1 MELPIGERS
10 DFAGLAFPDDGGF
23 VFARGLDVAVE
34 AVVGEIDLAAD
45 EPLGPWAIPFEN
57 FVPLLEPMQF
67 AGDAAPEL
75 VGIVDGFLVETL
87 VFGEVL
93 DVSLPG
99 EFGGRVEAALF
110 LKDGIGAAGLGI
122 G

>member
-1 MELPIGERS
+1 MQLLVSES
-10 DFAGLAFPDDGGF
+10 ADFAGRAFPDDGGF
-23 VFARGLDVAVE
+23 SFARGLDVAVE

-87 VFGEVL
+87 VFGEDL

-99 EFGGRVEAALF
+99 EFGGGLRAALF
-110 LKDGIGAAGLGI
+110 LMDGIDG
-122 G
+122 